1 MVSTLPHGAYT
12 LQLHRDDPMKGILF
26 ELHVHEDTEE
36 GVAFVERV
44 RASCFEHLG
53 AAPAGKPIPP
63 GAESVHWYL
72 QGESSDWLMFE
83 FWSRDIDA
91 IRRAVA
97 RVITAL
103 RAAGDQVQF
112 EDRLASATAV

>member
-1 MVSTLPHGAYT
+1 MRTLADTAYS
-12 LQLHRDDPMKGILF
+12 LRLHQDDPMKGILF

-36 GVAFVERV
+36 GVAFLDQFRE
-44 RASCFEHLG
+44 ACFENLG

-72 QGESSDWLMFE
+72 QGQSSEWLMFE
-83 FWSRDIDA
+83 FWSRDIPA

-97 RVITAL
+97 RVENAL
-103 RAAGDQVQF
+103 RTAGVTVTI
-112 EDRLASATAV
+112 EDRLSQHEAA